1 MFIKKYCKPD
11 RPPFERILMT
21 QSDEPIPNYHVY
33 GERDKQSPTT
43 LYWGT
48 SRADAESTYDSL
60 MNRYMFQVKA
70 IF

>member
-1 MFIKKYCKPD
+1 
-11 RPPFERILMT
+11 MT

-48 SRADAESTYDSL
+48 KRADAEATYDSL
-60 MNRYMFQVKA
+60 MHRYMFQMKA
-70 IF
+70 TF